1 MRRSSGSC
9 SRRLAASC
17 ACPCPRT
24 RCCSGTRTTGSWS
37 STEHEAEYSQL
48 VLNMVKLH
56 GRPIRVSNAGT
67 NVDATSVGSGR
78 NKIDIGANL
87 FVGNLSPEV
96 DDKTLHDTFS
106 AFGRLIGNAH
116 VAKDDGTGKSLSYGF
131 VQYSTFEASDL
142 AIQSM
147 DGQFLC
153 GRMITVQYAF
163 KKDASKKGER
173 ERHGTAAERLL
184 AAANPNA
191 RATFTPHTKFS
202 SGPNMIPLGGGGPQS
217 FVGGGL
223 PPPSASAA
231 PASFGRHPKRHANAD
246 GNAWND
252 ASRWHDDEPPGA
264 ASHDDAWR

>member
-1 MRRSSGSC
+1 MYVGNLTEECNEALLWELFAQVGRVVRVSMPKDKVLQRHQNYGFVEF
-9 SRRLAASC
+9 R
-17 ACPCPRT
+17 
-24 RCCSGTRTTGSWS
+24 
-37 STEHEAEYSQL
+37 TEHEAEYSQL

-191 RATFTPHTKFS
+191 VPHLHHTQ
-202 SGPNMIPLGGGGPQS
+202 NLALAQT
-217 FVGGGL
+217 
-223 PPPSASAA
+223 
-231 PASFGRHPKRHANAD
+231 
-246 GNAWND
+246 
-252 ASRWHDDEPPGA
+252 
-264 ASHDDAWR
+264 